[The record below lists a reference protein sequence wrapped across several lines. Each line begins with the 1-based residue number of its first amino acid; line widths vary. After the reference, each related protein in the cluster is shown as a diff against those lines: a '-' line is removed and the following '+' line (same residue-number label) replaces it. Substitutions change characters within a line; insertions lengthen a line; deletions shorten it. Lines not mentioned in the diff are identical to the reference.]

1 TAVTGDA
8 GWRRGRA
15 DRARVGA
22 RKEGRRRAGPGAL
35 EGRPRRGGPPA
46 AAKHLAAAAPQ
57 PPLLPSVGPASTVG
71 SLEATL
77 GQRDFGTAS
86 FTRDLDA
93 SFDTSQLST
102 LATEMDGRR
111 LGQWDASAAAEVY
124 TAQAWR
130 PASSWREAVILR
142 EVLGLPLALRES
154 AQPDLPC

>member
-1 TAVTGDA
+1 
-8 GWRRGRA
+8 
-15 DRARVGA
+15 
-22 RKEGRRRAGPGAL
+22 
-35 EGRPRRGGPPA
+35 
-46 AAKHLAAAAPQ
+46 
-57 PPLLPSVGPASTVG
+57 TVG